1 MLRFCFYGLGIY
13 SIMSFVINTSCGS
26 IRKVFCGDLFNESCH
41 YYVINYVC
49 QLSCYRINLL
59 GEISTE
65 KVKAVLWILFW
76 VAIFSIIE
84 FINLQ
89 FLDLIS
95 HHNGW
100 SMMWSVIFN
109 LIMFPMLWLHY
120 KRPGTALL
128 LSIPIVGFLLWYF
141 RVPVFPLTPYYPV
154 FQRTT

>member
-26 IRKVFCGDLFNESCH
+26 IRKAFSLSSYLFNESCH
-41 YYVINYVC
+41 YYFINYVC
-49 QLSCYRINLL
+49 QLSCYGINLL
-59 GEISTE
+59 REISQQQ
-65 KVKAVLWILFW
+65 KVKAILWTLLW

-109 LIMFPMLWLHY
+109 VIMFPMLWLHY

-141 RVPVFPLTPYYPV
+141 RVPVL
-154 FQRTT
+154 